1 MQTDRP
7 EGAPFP
13 PPHDPNGADHR
24 PPPPPPP
31 AENLPP
37 WEDRDNHGVVGGLL
51 GTIRRAMTS
60 PGRFFDDHP
69 VDRGWLGPVSFYV
82 LLAVLAA
89 AAGWLWST
97 TFSGV
102 HMGMLG
108 VLEEFNMDDM
118 TDVWL
123 IQFITTFGVVIS
135 PLTALFELFLYAGAF
150 HLGVMILVPGN
161 RGFEA
166 TLRAVAYAGAA
177 QVLAWVPFC
186 GELIMDLWLMALAMI
201 AIHRIHRCDAW
212 RAVVVVIAPLVIF
225 FCGCVSL
232 TSMFTVLA
240 SA

>member
-13 PPHDPNGADHR
+13 PPHDPNGGDHR
-24 PPPPPPP
+24 PPPTGDGM
-31 AENLPP
+31 NLPP
-37 WEDRDNHGVVGGLL
+37 WEDRERHGVIGGLL
-51 GTIRRAMTS
+51 GTIRRVMTS

-97 TFSGV
+97 VFSGM

-108 VLEEFNMDDM
+108 VLDEFGQEAMMDAA
-118 TDVWL
+118 L
-123 IQFITTFGVVIS
+123 IQFFTTFGVVIS
-135 PLTALFELFLYAGAF
+135 PFTALFELFLYAGAF
-150 HLGVMILVPGN
+150 HVGVMILVPGN

-186 GELIMDLWLMALAMI
+186 GDLIMDLWLAAVAMI

-212 RAVVVVIAPLVIF
+212 RAVVVVVAPLVLFI
-225 FCGCVSL
+225 CGCVSL
-232 TSMFTVLA
+232 SSLFAVLA